1 MVTKKQEQA
10 PRVQVSAYHIVQGIL
25 DAPFEPGTYDIRG
38 IQVIHVL
45 KNGRIKITFND
56 GGIMFIEN
64 FKVDVE

>member
-10 PRVQVSAYHIVQGIL
+10 PRVQISAYQMVKGIL
-25 DAPFEPGTYDIRG
+25 RAPFEKDTYDIRG

-64 FKVDVE
+64 FKVEAE

>member
-10 PRVQVSAYHIVQGIL
+10 PRVQISAYHIVQGIL
-25 DAPFEPGTYDIRG
+25 DAPFEPGTYHIRG

-64 FKVDVE
+64 FKVEAE